1 MTEAAILKILFPPDG
16 NVPDDKLDCIQSIQ
30 EHIAALLALSKG
42 KDPQPE
48 PSNRSAGR
56 QEISQATTLRIVE
69 LREQPDANGHRR
81 TWSEITKE
89 LGLSLSPDAAR
100 HRYQAF
106 KASQKTAEQKKT
118 AEKPEAQAPELD
130 DTLSVSNVP
139 VLSLPDISQEAESQA
154 PSEKHQD
161 NQVARV
167 PNSDDSIPETKSE
180 VKKSVQAAPEKSELS
195 PIDETI
201 MEMAAHNSLPYE
213 IASKISRTFGVNL
226 STTIVAE
233 RIRKLQGV
241 RNGHD

>member
-16 NVPDDKLDCIQSIQ
+16 NVPVDKLDCMQSIQ
-30 EHIAALLALSKG
+30 EHIAALLALSKN

-56 QEISQATTLRIVE
+56 QEVSQATTLRIVE

-89 LGLSLSPDAAR
+89 LGISLSPDAAR

-118 AEKPEAQAPELD
+118 VEKPEAQAQELD
-130 DTLSVSNVP
+130 DTLSVSNI
-139 VLSLPDISQEAESQA
+139 LTLPDISQEAESQA

-167 PNSDDSIPETKSE
+167 PNSDDSIPEIESE
-180 VKKSVQAAPEKSELS
+180 VKKPEHAAPEKSELS

-201 MEMAAHNSLPYE
+201 MEMAANNSLPYE
-213 IASKISRTFGVNL
+213 IASKIRRTFGVNL

-233 RIRKLQGV
+233 RIRKLKGV

>member
-16 NVPDDKLDCIQSIQ
+16 IVPVDKLDCMQSIQ

-69 LREQPDANGHRR
+69 LQQPNADGHRR

-118 AEKPEAQAPELD
+118 AEEPEAQAPELD

-154 PSEKHQD
+154 PLEKHQD
-161 NQVARV
+161 SQGV
-167 PNSDDSIPETKSE
+167 NSSHSDSIILEMKTE

-233 RIRKLQGV
+233 RIRKLKGV